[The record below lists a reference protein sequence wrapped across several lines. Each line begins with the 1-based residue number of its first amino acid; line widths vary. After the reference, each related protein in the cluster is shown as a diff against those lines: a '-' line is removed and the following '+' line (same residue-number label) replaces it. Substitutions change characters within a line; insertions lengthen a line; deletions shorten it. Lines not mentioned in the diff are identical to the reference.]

1 MVTRRTGRW
10 QCVQCVQCIV
20 VYLVVRWKGGQEL
33 KQGVCGRP
41 TEWRE
46 RERWGEGEDRREED

>member
-1 MVTRRTGRW
+1 MEQYRD
-10 QCVQCVQCIV
+10 I
-20 VYLVVRWKGGQEL
+20 YLVVRWKGGQEL

-46 RERWGEGEDRREED
+46 RESGGEKKGRIAERKIEHECGSGS

>member
-1 MVTRRTGRW
+1 MCSIYSVY
-10 QCVQCVQCIV
+10 IV

-46 RERWGEGEDRREED
+46 RERDGEKGRTGERKIEHERGSGS

>member
-1 MVTRRTGRW
+1 M
-10 QCVQCVQCIV
+10 QCIV

-46 RERWGEGEDRREED
+46 RERDGEKGRTGERKIEHERGSGS